1 MSLVTKLKLK
11 ISNTPLF
18 NKLSARKY
26 EKKNF
31 ICNIRRNNIKNKLSN
46 YVKLLKNIVICNNFI
61 FIVKLKIL
69 IHSDVIIFKLL
80 KNSNKNS

>member
-26 EKKNF
+26 ETKNF
-31 ICNIRRNNIKNKLSN
+31 ICNIRWNNIKNKLSN